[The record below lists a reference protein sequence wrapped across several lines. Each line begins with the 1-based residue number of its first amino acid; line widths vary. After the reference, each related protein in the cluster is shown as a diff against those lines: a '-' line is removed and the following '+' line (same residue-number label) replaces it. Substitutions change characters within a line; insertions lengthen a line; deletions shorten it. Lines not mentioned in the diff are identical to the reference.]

1 MHVVLFCLTLII
13 ERIAKVKFEESA
25 MLIVK
30 QVCQMTDT
38 EKRMDYHFRYSQATK
53 AEQDMIAEM
62 DGLLIKQ

>member
-1 MHVVLFCLTLII
+1 MHVILINLTLII

-38 EKRMDYHFRYSQATK
+38 EKRMDYHFRYSQP
-53 AEQDMIAEM
+53 
-62 DGLLIKQ
+62 